1 MSISNRLKISLKKR
15 GGKFGFPCVLLIFL
29 QNIGFG
35 QQYFGSYIL
44 QKKKKRVFWFLRIGF
59 YNVFGWQ
66 EIRAREVLKR
76 ERGRRCPISPVWET
90 EEIGKRDQFGVGP
103 TLYLFSTKLR
113 RKTRNCVFHC
123 FLFFALALRKWKPI
137 WRSGYYRFF
146 FLY

>member
-1 MSISNRLKISLKKR
+1 MDFHVCYWFFCKTLDLVNSIL
-15 GGKFGFPCVLLIFL
+15 VLTSF
-29 QNIGFG
+29 
-35 QQYFGSYIL
+35 
-44 QKKKKRVFWFLRIGF
+44 KKKKRVFWFLRIGF

-90 EEIGKRDQFGVGP
+90 GEIGKRDQFGVGP

-137 WRSGYYRFF
+137 WRSGYYRFLF
-146 FLY
+146 FFILIIYVEVENGNG